1 MNTEYFPHNLTPFE
15 YAALVDSAKLRA
27 TELRREAIRAFWS
40 AVGRAVLTAWRAI
53 GRRTAQ
59 PRRHFRSEAHACP
72 R

>member
-1 MNTEYFPHNLTPFE
+1 MNTEHFPRNLTPFE

-27 TELRREAIRAFWS
+27 IELRREAIRAFWS
-40 AVGRAVLTAWRAI
+40 AVGRAVLSAWRAI

-59 PRRHFRSEAHACP
+59 PRIHIRSEAHSCP